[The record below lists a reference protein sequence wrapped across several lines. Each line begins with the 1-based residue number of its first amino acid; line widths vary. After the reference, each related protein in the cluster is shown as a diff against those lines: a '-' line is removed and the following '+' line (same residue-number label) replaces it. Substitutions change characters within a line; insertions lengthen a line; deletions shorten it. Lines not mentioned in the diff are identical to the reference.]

1 MRSRTNN
8 KKKDSRRSGG
18 KRWPGKT
25 GQRSR

>member
-1 MRSRTNN
+1 MKSRTKNIQP
-8 KKKDSRRSGG
+8 RRSGG